1 MQRKKMPIIFYV
13 IIALAVIGLMTN
25 PTHLVRNIFMML
37 GVGVVIFALFYFIF
51 RKPRP
56 TENDEMKKYKQAL
69 KQSKRKYQTTQR
81 QQARPTK
88 SKAKRAS
95 HLRVIEGNKD
105 RKSTR
110 LNYSHVSI
118 S

>member
-88 SKAKRAS
+88 SKQSGLHIYASLKAINLNVKTVLHTKRS
-95 HLRVIEGNKD
+95 
-105 RKSTR
+105 
-110 LNYSHVSI
+110 
-118 S
+118 

>member
-37 GVGVVIFALFYFIF
+37 GGGVVIFSLFYFIF

-69 KQSKRKYQTTQR
+69 KQSKRKYQTTQS
-81 QQARPTK
+81 QQARPRK
-88 SKAKRAS
+88 SKAQRAS
-95 HLRVIEGNKD
+95 HARVIEGKKHKLKN
-105 RKSTR
+105 RAT
-110 LNYSHVSI
+110 Y
-118 S
+118 

>member
-81 QQARPTK
+81 KQARPTK

-95 HLRVIEGNKD
+95 HLRVIEGNKSK
-105 RKSTR
+105 RKNRAT
-110 LNYSHVSI
+110 Y
-118 S
+118 

>member
-37 GVGVVIFALFYFIF
+37 RVGDVIFALFYFIF
-51 RKPRP
+51 RKPRQ

-69 KQSKRKYQTTQR
+69 KQSKRKYKMTQR
-81 QQARPTK
+81 KQARKTK
-88 SKAKRAS
+88 SKAKRTS
-95 HLRVIEGNKD
+95 HLRVIEGNKSK
-105 RKSTR
+105 RKNRAT
-110 LNYSHVSI
+110 Y
-118 S
+118 